1 MSKVYTGVLVNILP
15 CDVRESARDLL
26 ESDPRKVRDKLAT
39 LALHRVW
46 CLSLQI
52 IAGKNDKGIISKMNY
67 NSVMEASMGELMCN
81 KMFCLYEK
89 N

>member
-67 NSVMEASMGELMCN
+67 NSVMEASMGELMC